1 VERRTRIV
9 ALKAM
14 RFLNLLLAGVLT
26 GNEFGGFVGF
36 HPALYELPTEAH
48 ARAERAITSRFGK
61 IMPPFMTTAILSFV
75 PVLSLVRDRRSSS
88 FFFTLLGM
96 LCYVAMLAVTFV
108 GNMPVNRRM
117 LEMDPSTISGEELM
131 ELRRRW
137 DRFHAARN
145 VLNVL
150 GFASALVGALL
161 SEGTKDTS
169 F

>member
-1 VERRTRIV
+1 MVLRT
-9 ALKAM
+9 M
-14 RFLNLLLAGVLT
+14 RFLNLLLTGVLT

-61 IMPPFMTTAILSFV
+61 IMPPFMTAAIVSFV
-75 PVLSLVRDRRSSS
+75 PVLSLVRDRRSPS

-96 LCYVAMLAVTFV
+96 LCYVAMLAVTFA

-131 ELRRRW
+131 EHRRRC
-137 DRFHAARN
+137 DRSQARCSGPRFVSLSCAA
-145 VLNVL
+145 L
-150 GFASALVGALL
+150 GAR
-161 SEGTKDTS
+161 SEHTLHTS
-169 F
+169 YRADSG